1 MMYEDRDIGL
11 ELPIG
16 YVRENC
22 TSWSNLCH
30 ELGLE
35 PDGLEQGVYLSNDRV
50 TLDLSNDRVTLDLAL
65 AKRYGLCQEWW
76 L

>member
-22 TSWSNLCH
+22 TSWPSLCQ

-35 PDGLEQGVYLSNDRV
+35 PEGLEQGV
-50 TLDLSNDRVTLDLAL
+50 
-65 AKRYGLCQEWW
+65 
-76 L
+76 

>member
-50 TLDLSNDRVTLDLAL
+50 TLDLAL

>member
-1 MMYEDRDIGL
+1 M
-11 ELPIG
+11 
-16 YVRENC
+16 RENC

-50 TLDLSNDRVTLDLAL
+50 TLDLAL
-65 AKRYGLCQEWW
+65 AKRFGLCQEWW